1 MNEPQATPLTHTPP
15 TIPLTAHILRFT
27 GRVTEPIHLPTFSGS
42 SLRGAFASHLR
53 RAFCPEWRA
62 EKTDPA
68 HRARCPACYMLTL
81 DGAALDAV
89 EEERHGD
96 IRRPYALRPPLDA
109 PRTYQP
115 GDRLHFHMVLFG
127 RTLAFLPYLLLT
139 VQGMGEEAG
148 LGLRDPHTRRRGRF
162 QLESVQAENPF
173 TDQAQTVLAP
183 GERTVQLPTIPV
195 TDAQIRQ
202 AAYALIARLGG
213 QGNRLALRFRTPL
226 RLQQRRQL
234 LDRPEP
240 FPLIKHVV
248 RRVLDLA
255 AQHGEGRPDVVLRRD
270 VYPFA
275 DQVTLLE
282 DQTRWWDVEGYSSRL
297 GRRQKL
303 GGLVGRAVYT
313 APAWEPL
320 LPWLLWGSVTQVGK
334 NIVKGAG
341 LYELECE
348 TASET
353 EEPWPS
359 SNT

>member
-1 MNEPQATPLTHTPP
+1 MRRPQNAPTPP
-15 TIPLTAHILRFT
+15 AIPLTAHILRFT
-27 GRVTEPIHLPTFSGS
+27 ARVTESIHLPAFSGS
-42 SLRGAFASHLR
+42 SLRGAFAGHLR

-96 IRRPYALRPPLDA
+96 IRRPYALRPPLDV

-115 GDRLHFHMVLFG
+115 GDRLHFQMVLFG

-139 VQGMGEEAG
+139 VQGMGEGAG

-162 QLESVQAENPF
+162 RLESVQAENPF
-173 TDQAQTVLAP
+173 TDQVQTVLAP

-202 AAYALIARLGG
+202 AAQILAAQVREQEG
-213 QGNRLALRFRTPL
+213 RLALRFHTPL
-226 RLQQRRQL
+226 RLHRRKQIL
-234 LDRPEP
+234 RRPEP

-255 AQHGEGRPDVVLRRD
+255 AQHGEGRPDVVLKGD

-275 DQVTLLE
+275 DRVVLLE
-282 DQTRWWDVEGYSSRL
+282 DRTRWWEVEGYSSRL
-297 GRRQKL
+297 RQRQKL
-303 GGLVGRAVYT
+303 GGLVGRAVYRAET
-313 APAWEPL
+313 WEPL

-341 LYELECE
+341 WYELEGL
-348 TASET
+348 
-353 EEPWPS
+353 WPS
-359 SNT
+359 SNI

>member
-1 MNEPQATPLTHTPP
+1 MNQPRPTPTSYTPP
-15 TIPLTAHILRFT
+15 TIPLTAHLLRFT
-27 GRVTEPIHLPTFSGS
+27 GRVTETIHLPAFSGS

-62 EKTDPA
+62 GKTDPA

-89 EEERHGD
+89 EEERSGD
-96 IRRPYALRPPLDA
+96 IRRPYALRPPVDA

-127 RTLAFLPYLLLT
+127 RTLDFLPYLLLT
-139 VQGMGEEAG
+139 VQGMGEQTG
-148 LGLRDPHTRRRGRF
+148 VGLRDPRTRRRGRF
-162 QLESVQAENPF
+162 QLESIQAENPF
-173 TDQAQTVLAP
+173 TGETQTILAP
-183 GERTVQLPTIPV
+183 GERTVNLPTIPV
-195 TDAQIRQ
+195 TDVQIRQ
-202 AAYALIARLGG
+202 AAHTLADRLAARE
-213 QGNRLALRFRTPL
+213 NRLTLHFRTPL
-226 RLQQRRQL
+226 RLYQRKQL
-234 LDRPEP
+234 LRSPEP

-275 DQVTLLE
+275 DRVRLV
-282 DQTRWWDVEGYSSRL
+282 DDRTRWWDVEGYSSRL
-297 GRRQKL
+297 RQRQKL
-303 GGLVGRAVYT
+303 GGLTGRAVYT
-313 APAWEPL
+313 GEAWGPL

-341 LYELECE
+341 WYELEE
-348 TASET
+348 L
-353 EEPWPS
+353 WPS
-359 SNT
+359 SST

>member
-1 MNEPQATPLTHTPP
+1 MPQTQATPQTRMPP
-15 TIPLTAHILRFT
+15 TIPLTAHLLRFT
-27 GRVTEPIHLPTFSGS
+27 GRVTEPIQLPAFSGS
-42 SLRGAFASHLR
+42 SLRGAFANHLR

-62 EKTDPA
+62 EQTDPA

-81 DGAALDAV
+81 DGAALDTV
-89 EEERHGD
+89 EEARSGD
-96 IRRPYALRPPLDA
+96 IRRPYALRPPLDT

-115 GDRLHFHMVLFG
+115 GERLHFHMVLFG

-148 LGLRDPHTRRRGRF
+148 VGLRNPHTRRRGRF
-162 QLESVQAENPF
+162 VLESVQAENPF
-173 TDQAQTVLAP
+173 TGQEQAVLAP
-183 GERTVQLPTIPV
+183 GERLVQPPAIPV

-202 AAYALIARLGG
+202 AAQTMLARLPA
-213 QGNRLALRFRTPL
+213 QGNRLTLRFRTPV
-226 RLQQRRQL
+226 RLPQRKQL
-234 LDRPEP
+234 LRRPEP

-255 AQHGEGRPDVVLRRD
+255 AQHGEGRPDVMLRQD

-275 DQVTLLE
+275 DQVRLVE
-282 DQTRWWDVEGYSSRL
+282 DRTRWRDVEGYSGRL

-303 GGLVGRAVYT
+303 GGLVGRATYQ
-313 APAWEPL
+313 AEEWAPL

-341 LYELECE
+341 WYELEGV
-348 TASET
+348 
-353 EEPWPS
+353 WPS